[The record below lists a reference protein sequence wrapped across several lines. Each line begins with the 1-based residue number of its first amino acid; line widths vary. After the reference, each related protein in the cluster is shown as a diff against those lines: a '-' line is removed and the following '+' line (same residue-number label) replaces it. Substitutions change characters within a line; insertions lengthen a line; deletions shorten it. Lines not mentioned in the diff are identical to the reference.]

1 MCTFGCSK
9 SLATRRYGQGS
20 IFFGSMWVF
29 LKAITPNLAAMWMTL
44 KWVQVPVCV
53 CARVYIHTYVRTYI
67 PTYIHTLITYIHT
80 DRQTDIQTYRHTDI
94 QTYIHTYIYIYIH
107 TYIDTH
113 THLYNMTS
121 QKSERVSLTPLVESH
136 DCNNSLIFSVPKFLD
151 SPFCP
156 EFLDPP
162 PLGGARIIHIRSG
175 GFDTVNVIDGAID
188 GEPPPDGLSVQ
199 LEQDLHGIANAPL
212 MNVFPIKPWFL
223 RSSNLAIGHPKME
236 VFMGKLWKIIIS
248 GGFPS

>member
-1 MCTFGCSK
+1 
-9 SLATRRYGQGS
+9 
-20 IFFGSMWVF
+20 
-29 LKAITPNLAAMWMTL
+29 MWMTL

-53 CARVYIHTYVRTYI
+53 RACTYVRTYI
-67 PTYIHTLITYIHT
+67 PTYIHTYINYIHT
-80 DRQTDIQTYRHTDI
+80 YRQTDIQTYRHTDIQTYRHTDIHTDIQTYRHTDI
-94 QTYIHTYIYIYIH
+94 QTYIHTYIHTYIYIYTYIH